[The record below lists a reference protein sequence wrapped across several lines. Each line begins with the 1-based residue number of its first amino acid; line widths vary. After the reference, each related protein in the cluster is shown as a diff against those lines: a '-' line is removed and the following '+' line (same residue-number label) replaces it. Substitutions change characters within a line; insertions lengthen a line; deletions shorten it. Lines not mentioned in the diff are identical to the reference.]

1 MTMKHRVI
9 CVILIAALLAGVA
22 VTGASTSDTEPPA
35 ADLVAV
41 VVRPTDIDQKG
52 HVNNA
57 RYLEYLQVGRW
68 HWLES
73 HGLSNDALERDES
86 TTLVVVNVNI
96 DYRRAIRYGDE
107 IAVVTMATKK
117 SDKVIVFKQ
126 CIRGKGKNIYA
137 DATVTVVTV
146 DVKTKK
152 SRPMPASLERLMD
165 TLQ

>member
-1 MTMKHRVI
+1 MKHHATCAI
-9 CVILIAALLAGVA
+9 SIAAMLMAVA
-22 VTGASTSDTEPPA
+22 IARAYTADAPQPA
-35 ADLVAV
+35 ADFVAI

-73 HGLSNDALERDES
+73 HGLSNDDLERDEN
-86 TTLVVVNVNI
+86 TMLAVVNVNI
-96 DYRRAIRYGDE
+96 DYRRAIRYGNE
-107 IAVVTMATKK
+107 IEVATSATKK

-126 CIRGKGKNIYA
+126 VIRGDDGNAYS
-137 DATVTVVTV
+137 DATVTVVAI

-152 SRPMPASLERLMD
+152 SRPMPASLD
-165 TLQ
+165 GILQ